1 MGSCSVTNKQSNMI
15 YQRQIMVNQRNPP
28 SSKSSQEIK
37 FSRKSDKHKTVSNS
51 SIKFKQQLDSKNE
64 KLHQPSLD
72 TIGETIVQK
81 PIKYQRKGHRSISLI
96 EKNKLGSD
104 IFKEELKLKVTINA
118 LIEETNGLPT
128 KKYKVISR
136 LGDGSY
142 GTVYLAMNLFTR
154 TNVAMKKINKVKENE
169 IDEME
174 IKNEIDILKKLDHPN
189 IVKILEFYSTEK
201 AYYIITDYCS
211 CGELYN
217 QIKHQYTENQLAVL
231 FYQLFSGLCYLHANN
246 IVHRDLK
253 LENILISE
261 IERDKETNK
270 NLFWIK
276 IIDFGTAKIFEK
288 NKSEKAVVGS
298 SYYIAPEVLQKH
310 YNEKC
315 DTWSAGVI
323 LYMLIV
329 GRAPFDGKDDDEIIE
344 NISKGEFNSK
354 HRKLVSASNEVQD
367 LVKKLLEVDPVRRL
381 SAAQALKHPWFT
393 KFKAKSLY
401 NNIEKEK
408 IEMYLNR
415 LMTYTINSKF
425 QQMVLA
431 FIVHNIAYSEDTKNI
446 LKIFRMFNEKDDG
459 KLTKGELTK

>member
-1 MGSCSVTNKQSNMI
+1 MGSCSVTNKQSNTI

-201 AYYIITDYCS
+201 AYYIITDY
-211 CGELYN
+211 
-217 QIKHQYTENQLAVL
+217 
-231 FYQLFSGLCYLHANN
+231 
-246 IVHRDLK
+246 
-253 LENILISE
+253 
-261 IERDKETNK
+261 
-270 NLFWIK
+270 
-276 IIDFGTAKIFEK
+276 
-288 NKSEKAVVGS
+288 
-298 SYYIAPEVLQKH
+298 
-310 YNEKC
+310 
-315 DTWSAGVI
+315 
-323 LYMLIV
+323 
-329 GRAPFDGKDDDEIIE
+329 
-344 NISKGEFNSK
+344 
-354 HRKLVSASNEVQD
+354 
-367 LVKKLLEVDPVRRL
+367 
-381 SAAQALKHPWFT
+381 
-393 KFKAKSLY
+393 
-401 NNIEKEK
+401 
-408 IEMYLNR
+408 
-415 LMTYTINSKF
+415 
-425 QQMVLA
+425 
-431 FIVHNIAYSEDTKNI
+431 
-446 LKIFRMFNEKDDG
+446 
-459 KLTKGELTK
+459 